1 MKKRE
6 GPWMH
11 LYPLLLFAIIVLSLL
26 FLISSGTS
34 LYSAIV
40 DSQAHNRQA
49 RAALSYLTARVHAA
63 DVAGAVS
70 IGTGPEG
77 DALVLRENAG
87 DDVYETRIYLYE
99 GALREEYGPAG
110 LPLRPESAER
120 IAVLERFTLSED
132 RPGLLTAAT
141 EYGAIHIALRCEK
154 EAAGDA

>member
-6 GPWMH
+6 GLWMH
-11 LYPLLLFAIIVLSLL
+11 LYPLLLFAMIVLSLL
-26 FLISSGTS
+26 FLIASGTS

-40 DSQAHNRQA
+40 DGQTTNRQA

-63 DVAGAVS
+63 DTADAVS
-70 IGTGPEG
+70 IGAGPEG
-77 DALVLRENAG
+77 DALVLREKAG
-87 DDVYETRIYLYE
+87 GDVYETRIYLYD
-99 GALREEYGPAG
+99 GALREEYGPAD

-120 IAVLERFTLSED
+120 ITALERFSLREE

-141 EYGAIHIALRCEK
+141 EYGEIHIALRCEK